1 MEIMF
6 KQHGMWAQSIS
17 VNRLLNPTVQS
28 AAAILNAHVT
38 GLQLTVDLDTHFAQ
52 LTMLPTEEQTIVGRV
67 DLRTSDNQV
76 STIAQNLLDTVKDSY
91 GPDFAN
97 VVDLLDKQ
105 MVTDML
111 NDALR
116 ELGHQTWGL

>member
-1 MEIMF
+1 MF
-6 KQHGMWAQSIS
+6 KQNGMWARSIS

-38 GLQLTVDLDTHFAQ
+38 GLQLTVDLDTQFAQ
-52 LTMLPTEEQTIVGRV
+52 LTMLPTEEQKIVGCV

-76 STIAQNLLDTVKDSY
+76 SNIAQNLLDKVKDSY

-116 ELGHQTWGL
+116 ELGHKTWGLQG